1 MRFRRR
7 AAIVVAAFVLLA
19 VFVLLGRWYGPQR
32 ASPALSSTSS
42 TVEVVDGSDHG
53 AGTLREALF
62 AADAAAGRANVLI
75 RVEHITLESAL
86 PPIVNPHGIQITGPA
101 AGVAIDAHALGA
113 SEAVFDIDA
122 ENAALSGVSIQHS
135 PGAAILV
142 RARRFHLTESHIE
155 ACDVGVEVA
164 ANASEVALERNYF
177 DGNRI
182 GVRFSASSRN
192 SEVAK
197 NEFSGSTEASLW
209 LVASQPS
216 GPADAISL
224 HDNRFDAD
232 RTAVVL
238 GNIPV
243 VLEHNDFTAVRE
255 AAVHVIGTGAVV
267 RNNRIASG
275 AAAGIVVENARGA
288 LLEGNELSHLDGY
301 AMLLRGAADALIRD
315 NRIQSC
321 GYGMGFVLGDAHQ
334 PSTAVGNT
342 LIDLKYDGID
352 VLGDSPI
359 LRRNQVLQ
367 ARVTA
372 LHVEDFTAPGAAITH
387 ARPLLDNNSF
397 QGASASV
404 VSQAPSPH

>member
-1 MRFRRR
+1 
-7 AAIVVAAFVLLA
+7 
-19 VFVLLGRWYGPQR
+19 
-32 ASPALSSTSS
+32 
-42 TVEVVDGSDHG
+42 
-53 AGTLREALF
+53 
-62 AADAAAGRANVLI
+62 
-75 RVEHITLESAL
+75 
-86 PPIVNPHGIQITGPA
+86 
-101 AGVAIDAHALGA
+101 
-113 SEAVFDIDA
+113 
-122 ENAALSGVSIQHS
+122 
-135 PGAAILV
+135 
-142 RARRFHLTESHIE
+142 
-155 ACDVGVEVA
+155 
-164 ANASEVALERNYF
+164 
-177 DGNRI
+177 
-182 GVRFSASSRN
+182 
-192 SEVAK
+192 
-197 NEFSGSTEASLW
+197 
-209 LVASQPS
+209 
-216 GPADAISL
+216 
-224 HDNRFDAD
+224 
-232 RTAVVL
+232 
-238 GNIPV
+238 
-243 VLEHNDFTAVRE
+243 VRE